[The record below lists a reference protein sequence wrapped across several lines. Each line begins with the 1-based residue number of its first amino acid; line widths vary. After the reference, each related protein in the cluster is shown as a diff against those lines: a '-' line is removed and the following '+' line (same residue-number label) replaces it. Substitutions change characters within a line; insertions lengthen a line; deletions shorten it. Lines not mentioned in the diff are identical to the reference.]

1 MEDQRSRRHLP
12 LGIIAGLSALVLA
25 TGSAVAWWEFQSASR
40 KAPAPEVIENSQV
53 PSEQQKAPPA
63 VIAPSATSKPPV
75 SNAAPASETRTLQVY
90 WLKASGNT
98 IAFSPSPVTLSAQET
113 PNNILVAAVDK
124 LLAGPSSASV
134 TTTIPRDTKLRSL
147 YIKDDEIHV
156 DLSQAFTQG
165 GGSTSM
171 TARLGQVLYTATS
184 LNPDARVWLAV
195 EGKPLETLGGEGL
208 ILEQPLTRES
218 FERDFP
224 LGE

>member
-25 TGSAVAWWEFQSASR
+25 TGSAVAWWEWQAASR
-40 KAPAPEVIENSQV
+40 NAPAPDVIENSQV
-53 PSEQQKAPPA
+53 PSDQQKAPSA
-63 VIAPSATSKPPV
+63 VIAPSTTSKPPV
-75 SNAAPASETRTLQVY
+75 SNAAPAAETKTLQVY
-90 WLKASGNT
+90 WLKVSGNT
-98 IAFSPSPVTLSAQET
+98 IAFSPSPVTLSTREA
-113 PNNILVAAVDK
+113 PNDILAAAVDK

-134 TTTIPRDTKLRSL
+134 TTTIPRDTRLRSL
-147 YIKDDEIHV
+147 YIKDNDIHV

-171 TARLGQVLYTATS
+171 TARVGQVLYTATS
-184 LNPDARVWLAV
+184 LNPDASVRLAV

-208 ILEQPLTRES
+208 MLEQPLTRKS
-218 FERDFP
+218 FERDFS